1 MYPSRQ
7 KGARLGCSAL
17 TSPSKSASAAVL
29 AAPGYGK
36 VVAFARRHG
45 VSRQT
50 AHTLIDKV
58 RRACTECLSPR
69 PVGRPSA
76 SRSLVVDRQRI
87 EASVL
92 ALAVDAHA
100 SNAGTQACIQTML
113 DTHVSTG
120 GISAILRAGAE
131 RAADELRALPMPAV
145 PVFACTDELYDHG
158 QPILT
163 LMEDEHLA
171 VLLAT
176 KEAEADG
183 TTWGVRLLELQE
195 RGLSYAHLVKDQGT
209 AMTAGV
215 ADSGVLPASA
225 CGTDVFHFLLAF
237 GRESRALAHQ
247 ATRAG
252 AERDRQEAALD
263 YHTTPTHGRGR
274 PPRATTVEA
283 YERAVSTAEA
293 AARVADA
300 VQFLF
305 HETRALLEPVDPN
318 GQLIPAPAAQ
328 AGLET
333 VAALLG
339 ELGPR
344 TRPLATLLAGAGSAL
359 HVFRQ
364 LLAQSYADLSQ
375 RHGADLVQF
384 VAWTWVH
391 RKALHEH
398 LPRTPEEL
406 STRWGLDA
414 PLSAVH
420 DIWHAL
426 RNSHRSSSV
435 LESFNAIL
443 RLHVQAHRGLTPSLL
458 PLIVY
463 RHNVRPFPR
472 GVHRGE
478 APLVAL
484 GMLPPDNRSWVQRL
498 LNTPGTHP
506 KAQEAQPLPT
516 PLQPSLPSEPAAR
529 SLEPAAVA

>member
-1 MYPSRQ
+1 
-7 KGARLGCSAL
+7 
-17 TSPSKSASAAVL
+17 
-29 AAPGYGK
+29 
-36 VVAFARRHG
+36 
-45 VSRQT
+45 
-50 AHTLIDKV
+50 
-58 RRACTECLSPR
+58 
-69 PVGRPSA
+69 
-76 SRSLVVDRQRI
+76 
-87 EASVL
+87 
-92 ALAVDAHA
+92 
-100 SNAGTQACIQTML
+100 
-113 DTHVSTG
+113 
-120 GISAILRAGAE
+120 
-131 RAADELRALPMPAV
+131 MPAV

-263 YHTTPTHGRGR
+263 YHTAPTHGRGR

-293 AARVADA
+293 AACVTNA

-305 HETRALLEPVDPN
+305 HETRALLEPVDPD

-498 LNTPGTHP
+498 LNTPGTHST
-506 KAQEAQPLPT
+506 AQEAQPLPT

-529 SLEPAAVA
+529 SLDPAAVASISPRPQTVNRLRPNFETRPRTRGKISASSTASHHPVHPTSGRGCGSRRHLLLTTRLDTEHHARCSRYLTGLPACEALAGEGAPP